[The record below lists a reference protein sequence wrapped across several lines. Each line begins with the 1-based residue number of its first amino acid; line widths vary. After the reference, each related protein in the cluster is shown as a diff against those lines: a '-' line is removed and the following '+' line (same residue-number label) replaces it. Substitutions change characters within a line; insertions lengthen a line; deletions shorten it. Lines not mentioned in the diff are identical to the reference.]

1 MSKKLNFPTKEDV
14 LPSDKS
20 STPKANEQ
28 SLFIT
33 KTQNC
38 STGELASKKPDIMN
52 NDSQEV
58 RSERTAESDTM
69 KSLPKSI
76 IIGSIKSSNIF
87 IQSIV
92 IVITSDQNTL
102 KSNALRADH
111 INNQIRKPELN
122 ISEAEEYKLSNRN
135 PKPTTS
141 NKTFENIFKAE
152 IEREAE
158 ILMEKMIGKIYQL
171 RKPKRRMEKINFQG
185 NGQEYFPKRSQLLT
199 HFVA

>member
-1 MSKKLNFPTKEDV
+1 M
-14 LPSDKS
+14 
-20 STPKANEQ
+20 
-28 SLFIT
+28 
-33 KTQNC
+33 
-38 STGELASKKPDIMN
+38 
-52 NDSQEV
+52 
-58 RSERTAESDTM
+58 
-69 KSLPKSI
+69 
-76 IIGSIKSSNIF
+76 
-87 IQSIV
+87 IV
-92 IVITSDQNTL
+92 INSDQSTL

-152 IEREAE
+152 VEREAE

-171 RKPKRRMEKINFQG
+171 RKLKRKIEKIDFQG